1 MDVIP
6 SNIVIVYTEFR
17 MGFFVVV
24 VVVTGFVFSGWA
36 LLSVPFE
43 FRCSPLAHNYCLSI
57 LSQNTN
63 LVFIIFNNRIATT

>member
-24 VVVTGFVFSGWA
+24 VVVTGFVFSGCVICDVMFC
-36 LLSVPFE
+36 LLVP
-43 FRCSPLAHNYCLSI
+43 
-57 LSQNTN
+57 Q
-63 LVFIIFNNRIATT
+63 